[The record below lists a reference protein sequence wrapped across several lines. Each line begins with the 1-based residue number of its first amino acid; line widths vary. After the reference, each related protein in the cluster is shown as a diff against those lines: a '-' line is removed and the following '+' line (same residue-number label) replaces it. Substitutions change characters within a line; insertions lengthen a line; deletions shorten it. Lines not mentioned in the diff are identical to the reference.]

1 MDLSTPDGMRLD
13 VRGGGS
19 PRPMFVILGA
29 MLAVLILSCL
39 FGCASPVQPPA
50 PPLPPPGPAPV
61 VPVEPVTPTD
71 PTAGSVAYDAIPR
84 ASKSF
89 AAWKAAIGAPRSD
102 VRQDDGSFLARW
114 AAVTKAGAAAWL
126 DVQHDGDVV
135 AGYALWRRQR

>member
-1 MDLSTPDGMRLD
+1 MR
-13 VRGGGS
+13 RTS
-19 PRPMFVILGA
+19 F
-29 MLAVLILSCL
+29 LAVLLAAVL
-39 FGCASPVQPPA
+39 AACASPVQPPA

-71 PTAGSVAYDAIPR
+71 PTAGAVAYDAIPR

-89 AAWKAAIGAPRSD
+89 SAWKAAIGAPRSD